1 MNEQVIVDSLIAL
14 KYLGTTR
21 KMQSSFSKCQVANRG
36 AQGAVQGTMQRIQWK
51 PVFQHVVLFLRSV
64 SVCDG

>member
-1 MNEQVIVDSLIAL
+1 MNEQVIADSLIAL

-36 AQGAVQGTMQRIQWK
+36 AQGAVQGTMQRIQ
-51 PVFQHVVLFLRSV
+51 
-64 SVCDG
+64 